1 MIKVKIIRSFV
12 LFYFL
17 LLVIPAAAQ
26 ENGEKSLLRIYH
38 DNDLFNFPAGES
50 DDAYTA
56 GLRLDIFFE
65 KKHPSAFILDRILP
79 KAGQSAVNIF
89 QWGVMQVLYTP
100 WDISDSAYQ
109 PNDYSFAG
117 GLFLIHSLYS
127 YNVEKKYDFQTEIHA
142 GVMGPISLAEESQ
155 KLIHQIIH
163 YQPPEG
169 WNNQLKNDLLLNVN
183 FTAEKEFF
191 SSGKSLEL
199 IGGAKISAGTELN
212 AATAYALLRV
222 GIMKPYFEGYI
233 SQYSSAGANRKKKT
247 GNKMQ
252 AYFFVKPAIQWVLTN
267 ALLEG
272 GFFSSHSNDQDGK
285 YFTYKSY
292 RDLEHLVY
300 SADFGA
306 VLTRG
311 HTAISFS
318 QSLSSMQL
326 KNTYYHNF
334 GNISLYFG
342 W

>member
-1 MIKVKIIRSFV
+1 MAKGKIIRTFLMV
-12 LFYFL
+12 YLLFQA
-17 LLVIPAAAQ
+17 ISSAAQ
-26 ENGEKSLLRIYH
+26 DDGEKYLLRIYH

-65 KKHPSAFILDRILP
+65 KSHPSTFFLDRILP
-79 KAGQSAVNIF
+79 KAGHSSIDVF
-89 QWGVMQVLYTP
+89 QWGIMQVLYTP
-100 WDISDSAYQ
+100 WDISDSSYQ

-117 GLFLIHSLYS
+117 GLYLIHSLYS
-127 YNVEKKYDFQTEIHA
+127 YNAEKKYGFQTEIHA
-142 GVMGPISLAEESQ
+142 GVMGPLSLAEESQ

-163 YQPPEG
+163 YQAPEG

-199 IGGAKISAGTELN
+199 IGGSKINAGTELN
-212 AATAYALLRV
+212 AASVYAFLRV

-233 SQYSSAGANRKKKT
+233 SQYSSARADKKKKT
-247 GNKMQ
+247 GTKMQ
-252 AYFFVKPAIQWVLTN
+252 AYFFVRPTIQWVLTN

-272 GFFSSHSNDQDGK
+272 GFFSGHSNDQDGK

-311 HTAISFS
+311 HTAVSFS

-326 KNTYYHNF
+326 KNTYYHNY
-334 GNISLYFG
+334 GNISLYFS